1 MRYLLAS
8 WATAKAALRLIPS
21 SGPSAFIVRGIN
33 VTARKLSFLPLVFFF
48 PFSDVSLRAPSTRA
62 INLPLTASPSQSRTW
77 VWPPRSPSRRTPPPT
92 PRNHTFLSRFLT
104 LPFEVSDVLVL
115 LFFFFFKHQSRRVI
129 KDVIPSA
136 ALHGRPWL
144 AELWIMQR
152 AGFSTPLQPYSLSWK
167 GILMG
172 VFHSQ
177 LEEMWAQVVQFVSVC
192 LSPVTRP
199 PTDCNDVCY
208 NLLYIEIHFTIFWRP
223 FFSCWQ
229 YFEMYYFNVLYNK
242 LYNCIIIYF

>member
-1 MRYLLAS
+1 MWRHGNFPFS
-8 WATAKAALRLIPS
+8 RC
-21 SGPSAFIVRGIN
+21 
-33 VTARKLSFLPLVFFF
+33 FFF

-62 INLPLTASPSQSRTW
+62 INLPLTTSPSQSRTW
-77 VWPPRSPSRRTPPPT
+77 VWPPRSPSRRTPPPDS
-92 PRNHTFLSRFLT
+92 PKPH
-104 LPFEVSDVLVL
+104 LPLAVSHSSFWGVGCFGVVV
-115 LFFFFFKHQSRRVI
+115 FFFFKHQSRRVI

-199 PTDCNDVCY
+199 PTHCNDVCY
-208 NLLYIEIHFTIFWRP
+208 NLLYMKYILRSAEDHFLAAGNTLKFTI
-223 FFSCWQ
+223 S
-229 YFEMYYFNVLYNK
+229 NVSLT
-242 LYNCIIIYF
+242 IH